1 MTIELHPN
9 FTKSYK
15 KRITNNPQLVKRT
28 EERLTLF
35 KNDPT
40 NPILKGHQLTGAR
53 NAFRDFSIT
62 GDIRIIYLPVSED
75 HIILINIGT
84 HNQVY

>member
-9 FTKSYK
+9 FKKSYK

-35 KNDPT
+35 KSDPT
-40 NPILKGHQLTGAR
+40 NPILKEHQLTGTKS
-53 NAFRDFSIT
+53 AFRAFSVA

-75 HIILINIGT
+75 HVILLDIGS